1 MCFDCDYA
9 LIAPDVLTRRIEA
22 VAPSAIVMW
31 RDLDEDAFE
40 VSIGWEDESVVTYH
54 DLRLVAE
61 AVDPYTL

>member
-1 MCFDCDYA
+1 MRFDCDYA
-9 LIAPDVLTRRIEA
+9 LIAPDVLVRRIEA

-40 VSIGWEDESVVTYH
+40 VSVGWEDPDVVTYH